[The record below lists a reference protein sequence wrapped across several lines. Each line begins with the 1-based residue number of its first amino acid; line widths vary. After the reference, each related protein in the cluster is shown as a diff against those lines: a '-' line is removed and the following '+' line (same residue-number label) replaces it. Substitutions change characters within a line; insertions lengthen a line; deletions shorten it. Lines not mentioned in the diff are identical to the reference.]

1 MKKRSNAPIF
11 WSLFG
16 AGGML
21 SALIGP
27 ALVFVTGIA
36 VPLGFLL
43 GTDAMSYPRMLH
55 FAGNWAGKA
64 FVFAVIALF
73 LWHAAHRIFHS
84 LHDLG
89 HSHRAA
95 GHRTLLRRG
104 VRRHR
109 DCVRGAGHA
118 LTLTGPGSGGNVP
131 GTGRSAACTCFDPA
145 QTAAP
150 PWVHPAK
157 STLNR
162 RYTS

>member
-21 SALIGP
+21 SALVGP

-36 VPLGFLL
+36 VPLGFVLS
-43 GTDAMSYPRMLH
+43 TDAMSYARMNY
-55 FAGNWAGKA
+55 FAGTWAGKA

-89 HSHRAA
+89 
-95 GHRTLLRRG
+95 LK
-104 VRRHR
+104 
-109 DCVRGAGHA
+109 
-118 LTLTGPGSGGNVP
+118 TGPLAM
-131 GTGRSAACTCFDPA
+131 AACYGSA
-145 QTAAP
+145 LGGTAIAF
-150 PWVHPAK
+150 WALAAV
-157 STLNR
+157 R
-162 RYTS
+162 